1 MAATLTRAV
10 LAGGRVFPA
19 GTTRDDAKGVPDGD
33 WWSDFT
39 TPGEAPDEDPA
50 AEVEDQDEPG
60 GTPDEVEDQDE
71 PGGTPD
77 ESWTNAEIKQYADD
91 NGIDLGG
98 ATTKAD
104 MLAVIGG

>member
-39 TPGEAPDEDPA
+39 TPDESPA
-50 AEVEDQDEPG
+50 EEPG
-60 GTPDEVEDQDE
+60 SDEVEDQDE

-77 ESWTNAEIKQYADD
+77 ESWTNAEIKQYAEDH
-91 NGIDLGG
+91 GVDLGG

-104 MLAVIGG
+104 MLAVLAG

>member
-1 MAATLTRAV
+1 MVAHLTKSV
-10 LAGGRVFPA
+10 LAGGRAFPA
-19 GTTRDDAKGVPDGD
+19 GTAREGEAAKVVPAGE

-39 TPGEAPDEDPA
+39 TTGETPHEVQVEQATV
-50 AEVEDQDEPG
+50 EVEGQDEPG
-60 GTPDEVEDQDE
+60 STP
-71 PGGTPD
+71 G

>member
-1 MAATLTRAV
+1 MAAILTRAV

-19 GTTRDDAKGVPDGD
+19 GTTREGEAAKVVPAGD

-39 TPGEAPDEDPA
+39 TPDETLGADETGE
-50 AEVEDQDEPG
+50 
-60 GTPDEVEDQDE
+60 TPDEAGEVEGQDE
-71 PGGTPD
+71 TGETPD
-77 ESWTNAEIKQYADD
+77 ESWTNADIKQYADD
-91 NGIDLGG
+91 HGIDLGG

>member
-1 MAATLTRAV
+1 MVARLTKSV

-19 GTTRDDAKGVPDGD
+19 GTAREGEAAKVVPAGE
-33 WWSDFT
+33 WWSDFA
-39 TPGEAPDEDPA
+39 TPGETEVQVDQA
-50 AEVEDQDEPG
+50 AVEVEGQDEPG
-60 GTPDEVEDQDE
+60 ETPDD
-71 PGGTPD
+71 
-77 ESWTNAEIKQYADD
+77 SWTNADIKRYADD

>member
-1 MAATLTRAV
+1 MVARLTKSV

-19 GTTRDDAKGVPDGD
+19 GAAREGEAAKAIPAGD

-39 TPGEAPDEDPA
+39 APSEARVNKA
-50 AEVEDQDEPG
+50 GEVEGQDERDE
-60 GTPDEVEDQDE
+60 TPDD
-71 PGGTPD
+71 
-77 ESWTNAEIKQYADD
+77 SWTNAEIKQYADD
-91 NGIDLGG
+91 NGIDLGS